1 MRGAKPSLNN
11 VVPMKGDAV
20 RRAPDAPAHLGVE
33 GREIWERLAPILIN
47 KGRLE
52 PEYEES
58 FMGFCFMAGQAQRL
72 YAKIA
77 EEGTEYEVETRN
89 GKQQKHSPSWIQVQ
103 QAIAHMNQIS
113 ARFGLSPVD
122 DARLK
127 GGAQGDLFK
136 DLLGALDG
144 AD

>member
-20 RRAPDAPAHLGVE
+20 RRAPDPPDHLQAE
-33 GREIWERLAPILIN
+33 DREVWERLAPVLIN

-52 PEYEES
+52 PEYEDS
-58 FMGFCFMAGQAQRL
+58 FAAFCIMAGQVVRSASD
-72 YAKIA
+72 IA
-77 EEGTEYEVETRN
+77 IMGTYYEVKTRN
-89 GKQQKHSPSWIQVQ
+89 GMQQKHRTAWVQLQ
-103 QAIAHMNQIS
+103 QAIAIMNQLS

-144 AD
+144 TD